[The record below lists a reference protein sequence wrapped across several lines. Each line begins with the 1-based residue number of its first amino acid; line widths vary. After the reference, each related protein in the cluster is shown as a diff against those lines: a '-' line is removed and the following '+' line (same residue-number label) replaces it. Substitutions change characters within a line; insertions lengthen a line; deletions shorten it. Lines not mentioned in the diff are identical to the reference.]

1 MKKTLLGTAL
11 LFALAQALPMDAQK
25 QVRLTFNRAGGT
37 AVSNVTV
44 KVTDESGNAINGVTA
59 TLQSIKQGTGTDAD
73 AATTDVALKS
83 GGKLDTHT
91 EILCANYTNKELDS
105 RFAEFTFK
113 ISGLSDFSLNHSD
126 LQIASMNGS
135 GDFQYN
141 NLPRKCDVRVW
152 NNEDKSTLIA
162 SIDGIVTDKNASK
175 EDKVNP
181 TDKDTGKDNTID
193 WEIKASTTTPATT
206 DQILVVRLAKSSDN
220 KGCFFG
226 LKQITLYNGYRFA
239 TTATSNIA
247 NVATFSASSPVT
259 FSSDATAYIAIN
271 SDNKQVTLSPLNG
284 ALAAGKGAIVSKATT
299 GDIYAYVSTETTDS
313 RNNLL
318 VGSSD
323 ATKELTDGN
332 YYIFNKKDNDAVFSP
347 LDNAASTTLAAN
359 KAALKTTTTGG
370 QALTLDFGSVTGIN
384 TVTTAMPATNATF
397 DLSGRKVSGK
407 LPAGLYIKNG
417 KKLLIK

>member
-44 KVTDESGNAINGVTA
+44 NVTDESGNAIDGVTA
-59 TLQSIKQGTGTDAD
+59 TLQSIKQGTGTDAG
-73 AATTDVALKS
+73 ATATDVALNS
-83 GGKLDTHT
+83 GNELNTHP
-91 EILCANYTNKELDS
+91 EILCANYSNGKNS
-105 RFAEFTFK
+105 FAEFTFK

-126 LQIASMNGS
+126 LQIAAMNLNGR
-135 GDFQYN
+135 FQNSKGERY
-141 NLPRKCDVRVW
+141 CDVRVW
-152 NNEDKSTLIA
+152 GNENKSTLIA
-162 SIDGIVTDKNASK
+162 STDGILVDKLGGSYT
-175 EDKVNP
+175 V
-181 TDKDTGKDNTID
+181 DNTID
-193 WEIKASTTTPATT
+193 WEIKGEATT
-206 DQILVVRLAKSSDN
+206 QAATDQYLVVRMAKSSN
-220 KGCFFG
+220 SNGCFFG

-239 TTATSNIA
+239 TTTTSNIA

-318 VGSSD
+318 VGSGD

-332 YYIFNKKDNDAVFSP
+332 YYIFNKQGEEAVFSP
-347 LDNAASTTLAAN
+347 LSNTASTTLAAN
-359 KAALKTTTTGG
+359 KAVLKTATPGG

-384 TVTTAMPATNATF
+384 TATTAMPATNATF
-397 DLSGRKVSGK
+397 DLSGHKVSGK

>member
-44 KVTDESGNAINGVTA
+44 NVTDESGNAINGVTA
-59 TLQSIKQGTGTDAD
+59 TLQSIKQGTGTDAN
-73 AATTDVALKS
+73 ATATDVALKS
-83 GGKLDTHT
+83 GGKLNTHT
-91 EILCANYTNKELDS
+91 EILCANYNNNGLDS

-113 ISGLSDFSLNHSD
+113 ISGLSNFSLNHSD
-126 LQIASMNGS
+126 LQIAAMNSG
-135 GDFQYN
+135 GDFQYD
-141 NLPRKCDVRVW
+141 PKSRKCDVRVW

-162 SIDGIVTDKNASK
+162 SIDGIVTDKNASEESK
-175 EDKVNP
+175 Q
-181 TDKDTGKDNTID
+181 TGKDNTID

-206 DQILVVRLAKSSDN
+206 EQILVVRLAKSSDN

-239 TTATSNIA
+239 TTATSNID

-271 SDNKQVTLSPLNG
+271 SNDTQVTLSPLNG
-284 ALAAGKGAIVSKATT
+284 ALAAGQGAIVSKATT
-299 GDIYAYVSTETTDS
+299 GDIYAYVSTEATDS
-313 RNNLL
+313 RNNQL
-318 VGSSD
+318 VGSGD

-332 YYIFNKKDNDAVFSP
+332 YYIFNKQGEEAVFSP
-347 LDNAASTTLAAN
+347 LSNTASTTLAAN
-359 KAALKTTTTGG
+359 KAVLKTATPGG

-384 TVTTAMPATNATF
+384 TATTAMPATNATF
-397 DLSGRKVSGK
+397 DLSGRKVSGN

>member
-83 GGKLDTHT
+83 GGQLDTHS
-91 EILCANYTNKELDS
+91 EVLCANYNNNGLDR

-126 LQIASMNGS
+126 LQIAAMNS
-135 GDFQYN
+135 GGNFQYN

-152 NNEDKSTLIA
+152 GDEDKSTLIA
-162 SIDGIVTDKNASK
+162 STDGIVTDKNASN
-175 EDKVNP
+175 ETV
-181 TDKDTGKDNTID
+181 DNTID

-206 DQILVVRLAKSSDN
+206 EQILVVRLAKSSDN

-239 TTATSNIA
+239 TTTTSNID

-284 ALAAGKGAIVSKATT
+284 ALAAGQGAIVSKATT
-299 GDIYAYVSTETTDS
+299 GDIYAYVSAETTDS
-313 RNNLL
+313 RNNQL
-318 VGSSD
+318 VGGGD

-332 YYIFNKKDNDAVFSP
+332 YYIFNKKGDDAVFSP
-347 LDNAASTTLAAN
+347 LNNTSTTLAAN
-359 KAALKTTTTGG
+359 KAALKTATPGG

-384 TVTTAMPATNATF
+384 TATTAMPATNATF

>member
-44 KVTDESGNAINGVTA
+44 NVTDESGNAIDGVTA
-59 TLQSIKQGTGTDAD
+59 TLQSIKQGTGTEAN
-73 AATTDVALKS
+73 ATATDVALKS
-83 GGKLDTHT
+83 GEQLNKHP
-91 EILCANYTNKELDS
+91 EILCASYRNGKNA
-105 RFAEFTFK
+105 FAEFTFK

-126 LQIASMNGS
+126 LQISAMNKDGK
-135 GDFQYN
+135 FQNSKDERY
-141 NLPRKCDVRVW
+141 CDVRVW
-152 NNEDKSTLIA
+152 GNENKRTLIA
-162 SIDGIVTDKNASK
+162 SVDGILTDKLGGNY
-175 EDKVNP
+175 EV
-181 TDKDTGKDNTID
+181 DNTID
-193 WEIKASTTTPATT
+193 WEIKTTTTTQATT
-206 DQILVVRLAKSSDN
+206 DQYIVVRMAKNDRN
-220 KGCFFG
+220 TGCFFG

-271 SDNKQVTLSPLNG
+271 SNDTQVTLSPLNG
-284 ALAAGKGAIVSKATT
+284 ALAAGQGAIVSKATT
-299 GDIYAYVSTETTDS
+299 GDIYAYVSAETTDS
-313 RNNLL
+313 RNNQL
-318 VGSSD
+318 VGGGD

-332 YYIFNKKDNDAVFSP
+332 YYIFNKKGDDAVFSP
-347 LDNAASTTLAAN
+347 LNNTSTTLAAN
-359 KAALKTTTTGG
+359 KAALKTATPGG

-384 TVTTAMPATNATF
+384 TATTAMPATNATF

>member
-44 KVTDESGNAINGVTA
+44 NVTDESGNAINGVTA
-59 TLQSIKQGTGTDAD
+59 TLQSIKQGTGTDAG
-73 AATTDVALKS
+73 AITTDVALLS
-83 GGKLDTHT
+83 DNQLNTHT
-91 EILCANYTNKELDS
+91 EILCANYKNVKNS
-105 RFAEFTFK
+105 FAEFTFK
-113 ISGLSDFSLNHSD
+113 ISGLSNFSLNHSD
-126 LQIASMNGS
+126 LQISALQYEGK
-135 GDFQYN
+135 FQNTKDQRY
-141 NLPRKCDVRVW
+141 CDVRVW
-152 NNEDKSTLIA
+152 GNENKSTLIA
-162 SIDGIVTDKNASK
+162 SADGILADKLG
-175 EDKVNP
+175 
-181 TDKDTGKDNTID
+181 GKYEFDNTID
-193 WEIKASTTTPATT
+193 WEIKGETTTPAAT
-206 DQILVVRLAKSSDN
+206 DQYIVVRMAKSDRSQ
-220 KGCFFG
+220 GCYFG

-239 TTATSNIA
+239 TTATSNID

-318 VGSSD
+318 VGSGD

>member
-44 KVTDESGNAINGVTA
+44 NVTDESGNAINGVTA
-59 TLQSIKQGTGTDAD
+59 TLQSIKQGTGTEAD
-73 AATTDVALKS
+73 AATTDVALLS
-83 GGKLDTHT
+83 GEQLNTHT
-91 EILCANYTNKELDS
+91 EILCANYSNVEKC
-105 RFAEFTFK
+105 FAEFTFK
-113 ISGLSDFSLNHSD
+113 ISGLNNFSLNHSD
-126 LQIASMNGS
+126 LQISALQYQGK
-135 GDFQYN
+135 FQNSKDQRY
-141 NLPRKCDVRVW
+141 CDVRVW
-152 NNEDKSTLIA
+152 GNDNKSTLIA
-162 SIDGIVTDKNASK
+162 SADGILAVKLG
-175 EDKVNP
+175 
-181 TDKDTGKDNTID
+181 GKYEVDNTID
-193 WEIKASTTTPATT
+193 WEIKGNTTTQATT
-206 DQILVVRLAKSSDN
+206 DQYIVVRMAKSDRSQ
-220 KGCFFG
+220 GCYFG

-271 SDNKQVTLSPLNG
+271 SDNTQVTLSPLNG
-284 ALAAGKGAIVSKATT
+284 ALAAGQGAIVSKATT
-299 GDIYAYVSTETTDS
+299 GDIYAYVSTEATDN
-313 RNNLL
+313 RNNQL
-318 VGSSD
+318 VGSGD

-332 YYIFNKKDNDAVFSP
+332 YYIFNKKGEEAVFSP
-347 LDNAASTTLAAN
+347 LDKSASTTLAAN
-359 KAALKTTTTGG
+359 KAALKTATAGG

-384 TVTTAMPATNATF
+384 TATTAMPATNATF

>member
-44 KVTDESGNAINGVTA
+44 NVTDESGNAIDGVTA

-83 GGKLDTHT
+83 GGQLDTHS
-91 EILCANYTNKELDS
+91 EVLCANYNNNGLDR

-126 LQIASMNGS
+126 LQIAAMNS
-135 GDFQYN
+135 GGNFQYN

-152 NNEDKSTLIA
+152 GDEDKSTLIA
-162 SIDGIVTDKNASK
+162 STDGIVTDKNASN
-175 EDKVNP
+175 ETV
-181 TDKDTGKDNTID
+181 DNTID

-206 DQILVVRLAKSSDN
+206 DQYLVVRLAKSSDN

-239 TTATSNIA
+239 TTATSNID

-271 SDNKQVTLSPLNG
+271 SNNTQVTLSPLNG
-284 ALAAGKGAIVSKATT
+284 ALAAGQGAIVSKATT
-299 GDIYAYVSTETTDS
+299 GDIYAYVSTEATDS
-313 RNNLL
+313 RNNQL
-318 VGSSD
+318 VGGGD

-332 YYIFNKKDNDAVFSP
+332 YYIFNKKGDDAVFSP
-347 LDNAASTTLAAN
+347 LNNTSTTLAAN
-359 KAALKTTTTGG
+359 KAALKTATPGG

>member
-59 TLQSIKQGTGTDAD
+59 TLQSIKQGTGTDAT
-73 AATTDVALKS
+73 AIATDVALKS
-83 GGKLDTHT
+83 GGQLDTHS
-91 EILCANYTNKELDS
+91 EVLCANYNNNGLDR

-126 LQIASMNGS
+126 LQIAAMNS
-135 GDFQYN
+135 GGNFQYN

-152 NNEDKSTLIA
+152 GDEDKNTLIA
-162 SIDGIVTDKNASK
+162 SIDGIVTDKNASN
-175 EDKVNP
+175 E
-181 TDKDTGKDNTID
+181 TKDNTID

-206 DQILVVRLAKSSDN
+206 EQIFVVRLAKSSDN

-318 VGSSD
+318 VGSGD

-359 KAALKTTTTGG
+359 KAALKTTTTGA

-384 TVTTAMPATNATF
+384 TATTAMPATNATF

>member
-44 KVTDESGNAINGVTA
+44 KVTDESGNAIDGVTA
-59 TLQSIKQGTGTDAD
+59 TLQSIKQGTGTEAG
-73 AATTDVALKS
+73 AAATDVALNS
-83 GGKLDTHT
+83 GNELNTHP
-91 EILCANYTNKELDS
+91 EILCANYSNGKNS
-105 RFAEFTFK
+105 FAEFTFK

-126 LQIASMNGS
+126 LQIAAMNLNGR
-135 GDFQYN
+135 FQNSKGERY
-141 NLPRKCDVRVW
+141 CDVRVW
-152 NNEDKSTLIA
+152 GNENKSTLIA
-162 SIDGIVTDKNASK
+162 STDGILVDKLGGSYT
-175 EDKVNP
+175 V
-181 TDKDTGKDNTID
+181 DNTID
-193 WEIKASTTTPATT
+193 WEIKGEATT
-206 DQILVVRLAKSSDN
+206 QAATDQYLVVRMAKSSN
-220 KGCFFG
+220 SNGCFFG

-239 TTATSNIA
+239 TTATSNID

-271 SDNKQVTLSPLNG
+271 SNDTQVTLSPLNG
-284 ALAAGKGAIVSKATT
+284 ALAAGQGAIVSKATT
-299 GDIYAYVSTETTDS
+299 GDIYAYVSTEATDS
-313 RNNLL
+313 RNNQL
-318 VGSSD
+318 VGGGD

-332 YYIFNKKDNDAVFSP
+332 YYIFNKQGEEAVFSP
-347 LDNAASTTLAAN
+347 LKNTSTTLAAN
-359 KAALKTTTTGG
+359 KAALKTTTAGG

>member
-44 KVTDESGNAINGVTA
+44 NVTDESGNAIDGVTA

-83 GGKLDTHT
+83 GGQLDTHS
-91 EILCANYTNKELDS
+91 EVLCANYNNNGLDS

-126 LQIASMNGS
+126 LQISAMNS
-135 GDFQYN
+135 GGKFQYN

-152 NNEDKSTLIA
+152 GDENKNTLIA
-162 SIDGIVTDKNASK
+162 SIDGIVTDKNASN
-175 EDKVNP
+175 EA
-181 TDKDTGKDNTID
+181 KDNTID
-193 WEIKASTTTPATT
+193 WEIKANTTTPATT
-206 DQILVVRLAKSSDN
+206 DQYIVVRMAKSSDN
-220 KGCFFG
+220 AGCFFG

-239 TTATSNIA
+239 TTATSNID

-271 SDNKQVTLSPLNG
+271 SNNTQVTLSPLNG
-284 ALAAGKGAIVSKATT
+284 ALAAGQGAIVSKATT
-299 GDIYAYVSTETTDS
+299 GDIYAYVSTEATDS
-313 RNNLL
+313 RNNQL
-318 VGSSD
+318 VGSGD
-323 ATKELTDGN
+323 ATKDLTDGN
-332 YYIFNKKDNDAVFSP
+332 YYIFNKKGEEAVFSP
-347 LDNAASTTLAAN
+347 LNNTNTTLAAN
-359 KAALKTTTTGG
+359 KAALKTATPGG

-384 TVTTAMPATNATF
+384 TATTAMPATNATF

>member
-44 KVTDESGNAINGVTA
+44 KVTDESGNAIDGVTA
-59 TLQSIKQGTGTDAD
+59 TLQNIKQGTGTDAG
-73 AATTDVALKS
+73 AAATDVALKS
-83 GGKLDTHT
+83 GNQLDTHT
-91 EILCANYTNKELDS
+91 EILCASYNNVKNS
-105 RFAEFTFK
+105 FAEFTFK

-126 LQIASMNGS
+126 LQIAAMNGQ
-135 GDFQYN
+135 GKFQNSKGERY
-141 NLPRKCDVRVW
+141 CDVRVW
-152 NNEDKSTLIA
+152 GNENKSTLIA
-162 SIDGIVTDKNASK
+162 SADGILADKLGGDY
-175 EDKVNP
+175 ER
-181 TDKDTGKDNTID
+181 DNTID
-193 WEIKASTTTPATT
+193 WEIKGNTTTPATT
-206 DQILVVRLAKSSDN
+206 DQYIVVRMAKNDQN
-220 KGCFFG
+220 PGCFFG

-239 TTATSNIA
+239 TTATSNID

-271 SDNKQVTLSPLNG
+271 SDNTQVTLSPLNG
-284 ALAAGKGAIVSKATT
+284 ALAAGQGAIVSKATT
-299 GDIYAYVSTETTDS
+299 GDIYAYVSTEATDS
-313 RNNLL
+313 RNNQL
-318 VGSSD
+318 VGGGD

-332 YYIFNKKDNDAVFSP
+332 YYIFNKKGEEAVFSP
-347 LDNAASTTLAAN
+347 LDKSASTTLAAN
-359 KAALKTTTTGG
+359 KAALKTATAGG

-384 TVTTAMPATNATF
+384 TTTTAMPATNATF

>member
-59 TLQSIKQGTGTDAD
+59 TLQSIKQGTGNTTE
-73 AATTDVALKS
+73 AAKKDVALFNTGAAAS
-83 GGKLDTHT
+83 HP
-91 EILCANYTNKELDS
+91 EILCCKYDNPTTNS
-105 RFAEFTFK
+105 YPFAEFVFK
-113 ISGLSDFSLNHSD
+113 ISGLSNFGINHTD
-126 LQIASMNGS
+126 LQIAAMNSS
-135 GDFQYN
+135 GNFQFN
-141 NLPRKCDVRVW
+141 NLNRSCDAKVW
-152 NNEDKSTLIA
+152 GDESYSNLIA
-162 SIDGIVTDKNASK
+162 SIEGIDVDKNADVVPGTK
-175 EDKVNP
+175 N
-181 TDKDTGKDNTID
+181 TGVDNTTD
-193 WEIKASTTTPATT
+193 WEIKSANTTTATN
-206 DQILVVRLAKSSDN
+206 DQYLIVRLTRSTID
-220 KGCFFG
+220 GCFFG

-239 TTATSNIA
+239 TTTTSNID
-247 NVATFSASSPVT
+247 NVATFSASKPVT

-284 ALAAGKGAIVSKATT
+284 ALAAKQGAIVSKATT
-299 GDIYAYVSTETTDS
+299 GDIYAYVSTEATDS
-313 RNNLL
+313 RNNQL
-318 VGSSD
+318 VGSGD
-323 ATKELTDGN
+323 ATKDLTDGN
-332 YYIFNKKDNDAVFSP
+332 YYIFNKQGEEAVFSP
-347 LDNAASTTLAAN
+347 LKESANTTLAAN
-359 KAALKTTTTGG
+359 KAALKTATTGG

-384 TVTTAMPATNATF
+384 TTTTAMPATNATF

>member
-1 MKKTLLGTAL
+1 M
-11 LFALAQALPMDAQK
+11 
-25 QVRLTFNRAGGT
+25 
-37 AVSNVTV
+37 SNVTV
-44 KVTDESGNAINGVTA
+44 NVTDESGNAINGVTA
-59 TLQSIKQGTGTDAD
+59 TLQSIKQGTGTDAN
-73 AATTDVALKS
+73 ATATDVALKS
-83 GGKLDTHT
+83 GGQLDTHS
-91 EILCANYTNKELDS
+91 EVLCANYNNNGLDR

-126 LQIASMNGS
+126 LQIAAMNS
-135 GDFQYN
+135 GGNFQYN

-152 NNEDKSTLIA
+152 GDEDKSTLIA
-162 SIDGIVTDKNASK
+162 STDGIVTDKNASN
-175 EDKVNP
+175 ETV
-181 TDKDTGKDNTID
+181 DNTID

-206 DQILVVRLAKSSDN
+206 DQYLVVRLAKSSDN

-239 TTATSNIA
+239 TTTTSNIA

-299 GDIYAYVSTETTDS
+299 GDIYAYVSTEATDS
-313 RNNLL
+313 RNNQL
-318 VGSSD
+318 VGSGD
-323 ATKELTDGN
+323 ATKDLTDGN
-332 YYIFNKKDNDAVFSP
+332 YYIFNKQGEEAVFSP
-347 LDNAASTTLAAN
+347 LKESASTTLAAN
-359 KAALKTTTTGG
+359 KAVLKTATPSG

-384 TVTTAMPATNATF
+384 TATTAMPATNATF

>member
-44 KVTDESGNAINGVTA
+44 NVTDESGNAIDGVTA
-59 TLQSIKQGTGTDAD
+59 TLQSIKQGTGTDAG
-73 AATTDVALKS
+73 ATATNVALKS
-83 GGKLDTHT
+83 GNQLDTHT
-91 EILCANYTNKELDS
+91 EILCASYNNVKNS
-105 RFAEFTFK
+105 FAEFTFK

-126 LQIASMNGS
+126 LQIAAMNGQ
-135 GDFQYN
+135 GKFQNSKGERY
-141 NLPRKCDVRVW
+141 CDVRVW
-152 NNEDKSTLIA
+152 GNENKSTLIA
-162 SIDGIVTDKNASK
+162 SADGILADKLGGDY
-175 EDKVNP
+175 ER
-181 TDKDTGKDNTID
+181 DNTID
-193 WEIKASTTTPATT
+193 WEIKGNTTTPATT
-206 DQILVVRLAKSSDN
+206 DQYIVVRMAKNDQN
-220 KGCFFG
+220 PGCFFG

-271 SDNKQVTLSPLNG
+271 SDNTQVTLSPLNG
-284 ALAAGKGAIVSKATT
+284 ALAAGQGAIVSKATT
-299 GDIYAYVSTETTDS
+299 GDIYAYVSTEATDS
-313 RNNLL
+313 RNNQL
-318 VGSSD
+318 VGSGD

-332 YYIFNKKDNDAVFSP
+332 YYIFNKQGEEAVFSP
-347 LDNAASTTLAAN
+347 LSNTASTTLAAN
-359 KAALKTTTTGG
+359 KAVLKTATPGG

-384 TVTTAMPATNATF
+384 TATTAMPATNATF

>member
-44 KVTDESGNAINGVTA
+44 KVTDESGNTIDGVTA
-59 TLQSIKQGTGTDAD
+59 TLQSIKQGTGTDAT
-73 AATTDVALKS
+73 ATATDVALKS
-83 GGKLDTHT
+83 GEQLNKHP
-91 EILCANYTNKELDS
+91 EILCASYSNGKNA
-105 RFAEFTFK
+105 FAEFTFK

-126 LQIASMNGS
+126 LQISAMNKDGK
-135 GDFQYN
+135 FQNSKDERY
-141 NLPRKCDVRVW
+141 CDVRVW
-152 NNEDKSTLIA
+152 GNENKRTLIA
-162 SIDGIVTDKNASK
+162 SVDGILADKLGGNY
-175 EDKVNP
+175 EV
-181 TDKDTGKDNTID
+181 DNTID
-193 WEIKASTTTPATT
+193 WEIKTTTTTQATT
-206 DQILVVRLAKSSDN
+206 DQYIVVRMAKNDRN
-220 KGCFFG
+220 TGCFFG

-284 ALAAGKGAIVSKATT
+284 ALAAGQGAIVSKATT
-299 GDIYAYVSTETTDS
+299 GDIYAYVSTEATDS
-313 RNNLL
+313 RNNQL
-318 VGSSD
+318 VGSGD

-332 YYIFNKKDNDAVFSP
+332 YYIFNKQGNDAVFSP
-347 LDNAASTTLAAN
+347 LDNAVSTTLAAN

>member
-44 KVTDESGNAINGVTA
+44 KVTDESGNAINGVTV

-73 AATTDVALKS
+73 AAATDVALKS
-83 GGKLDTHT
+83 GGKLNTHT
-91 EILCANYTNKELDS
+91 EILCANYNNNGLDS

-113 ISGLSDFSLNHSD
+113 ISGLSNFSLNHSD
-126 LQIASMNGS
+126 LQIAAMNSG
-135 GDFQYN
+135 GDFQYD
-141 NLPRKCDVRVW
+141 PKSRKCDVRVW

-162 SIDGIVTDKNASK
+162 SIDGIVTDKNASEESK
-175 EDKVNP
+175 Q
-181 TDKDTGKDNTID
+181 TGKDNTID

-206 DQILVVRLAKSSDN
+206 EQILVVRLAKSSDN

-226 LKQITLYNGYRFA
+226 LKQITLYNGYRF
-239 TTATSNIA
+239 TTTTTSNIA

-318 VGSSD
+318 VGSGD

-359 KAALKTTTTGG
+359 KAALKTATPGG

-384 TVTTAMPATNATF
+384 TATTAMPATNATF
-397 DLSGRKVSGK
+397 DLSGHKVSGK

>member
-44 KVTDESGNAINGVTA
+44 NVTDESGNTIDGVTA
-59 TLQSIKQGTGTDAD
+59 TLQSIKQGTGTDAS
-73 AATTDVALKS
+73 AAATDVALKS
-83 GGKLDTHT
+83 GGQLDTHS
-91 EILCANYTNKELDS
+91 EILCANYNNNGLDS

-126 LQIASMNGS
+126 LQISAMNS
-135 GDFQYN
+135 GGKFQYN

-152 NNEDKSTLIA
+152 GDENKNTLIA
-162 SIDGIVTDKNASK
+162 SIDGIVTDKNASN
-175 EDKVNP
+175 EA
-181 TDKDTGKDNTID
+181 KDNTID
-193 WEIKASTTTPATT
+193 WEIKANTTTPATT
-206 DQILVVRLAKSSDN
+206 EQILVVRMAKSSDN

-239 TTATSNIA
+239 TTATSNID
-247 NVATFSASSPVT
+247 NVATFSASKPVT

-271 SDNKQVTLSPLNG
+271 SNNTQVTLSPLNG
-284 ALAAGKGAIVSKATT
+284 ALAAGQGAIVSKATT
-299 GDIYAYVSTETTDS
+299 GDIYAYVSTEATDS
-313 RNNLL
+313 RNNQL
-318 VGSSD
+318 VGGGD
-323 ATKELTDGN
+323 ATKELTDDN
-332 YYIFNKKDNDAVFSP
+332 YYIFNKKGEEAVFSP
-347 LDNAASTTLAAN
+347 LDKSASTTLAAN
-359 KAALKTTTTGG
+359 KAALKTTTPGG

-397 DLSGRKVSGK
+397 DLSGRKVSGN

>member
-44 KVTDESGNAINGVTA
+44 NVTDESGNAINGVTA
-59 TLQSIKQGTGTDAD
+59 TLQSIKQGTGTDAG
-73 AATTDVALKS
+73 ATATDVALNS
-83 GGKLDTHT
+83 GNELNTHP
-91 EILCANYTNKELDS
+91 EILCANYSNGKNS
-105 RFAEFTFK
+105 FAEFTFK
-113 ISGLSDFSLNHSD
+113 ISGLSDFRLNHSD
-126 LQIASMNGS
+126 LQIAAMNLNGR
-135 GDFQYN
+135 FQNSKGERY
-141 NLPRKCDVRVW
+141 CDVRVW
-152 NNEDKSTLIA
+152 GNENKSTLIA
-162 SIDGIVTDKNASK
+162 STDGILVDKLGGSYT
-175 EDKVNP
+175 V
-181 TDKDTGKDNTID
+181 DNTID
-193 WEIKASTTTPATT
+193 WEIKGEATT
-206 DQILVVRLAKSSDN
+206 QAATDQYLVVRMAKSSN
-220 KGCFFG
+220 SNGCFFG

-239 TTATSNIA
+239 TTTTSNID

-271 SDNKQVTLSPLNG
+271 SNDTQATLSPLNG
-284 ALAAGKGAIVSKATT
+284 ALAAGQGAIVSKATT
-299 GDIYAYVSTETTDS
+299 GDIYAYVSAEATDS
-313 RNNLL
+313 RNNQL
-318 VGSSD
+318 VGSGD

-332 YYIFNKKDNDAVFSP
+332 YYIFNKQGEDAVFSP
-347 LDNAASTTLAAN
+347 LNNTNTTLAAN
-359 KAALKTTTTGG
+359 KAALKTTTIGG

-384 TVTTAMPATNATF
+384 TATTAMSATNATF

>member
-11 LFALAQALPMDAQK
+11 LLALAQALPMDAQK

-44 KVTDESGNAINGVTA
+44 NVTDESGNAIDGVTA
-59 TLQSIKQGTGTDAD
+59 TLQSIKQGTGTDAG
-73 AATTDVALKS
+73 AATTNVALKS

-91 EILCANYTNKELDS
+91 EILCANYNNSVQKS
-105 RFAEFTFK
+105 FAEFTFK

-126 LQIASMNGS
+126 LQIAAMNGS

-162 SIDGIVTDKNASK
+162 SIDGIVTDKNASEESK
-175 EDKVNP
+175 GI
-181 TDKDTGKDNTID
+181 GKDNTID
-193 WEIKASTTTPATT
+193 WEIKANTTTPATT
-206 DQILVVRLAKSSDN
+206 EQILVVRMAKSSDN

-239 TTATSNIA
+239 TTTTSNIA

-284 ALAAGKGAIVSKATT
+284 ALAAGQGAIVSKATT
-299 GDIYAYVSTETTDS
+299 GDIYAYVSTEATDS
-313 RNNLL
+313 RNNQL
-318 VGSSD
+318 VGSGD
-323 ATKELTDGN
+323 ATKDLTDGN
-332 YYIFNKKDNDAVFSP
+332 YYIFNKKGEEAVFSP
-347 LDNAASTTLAAN
+347 LNNTNTTLAAN

-370 QALTLDFGSVTGIN
+370 HALTLDFGSVTGIN
-384 TVTTAMPATNATF
+384 TATTAMPATNTTF
-397 DLSGRKVSGK
+397 DLSGRKVSGN

>member
-44 KVTDESGNAINGVTA
+44 NVTDESGNAIDGVTA
-59 TLQSIKQGTGTDAD
+59 TLQSIKQGTGTDAG
-73 AATTDVALKS
+73 AAATDVALKS
-83 GGKLDTHT
+83 GMELNTHT
-91 EILCANYTNKELDS
+91 EILCANYANVKNC
-105 RFAEFTFK
+105 FAEFTFK
-113 ISGLSDFSLNHSD
+113 ISGLSNFSLNHSD
-126 LQIASMNGS
+126 LQIAAMNGQ
-135 GDFQYN
+135 GKFQNSKGERY
-141 NLPRKCDVRVW
+141 CDVRVW
-152 NNEDKSTLIA
+152 GNENKSTLIA
-162 SIDGIVTDKNASK
+162 SADGILADKLGGDY
-175 EDKVNP
+175 ER
-181 TDKDTGKDNTID
+181 DNTID
-193 WEIKASTTTPATT
+193 WEIKGNTTTPATT
-206 DQILVVRLAKSSDN
+206 DQYIVVRMAKNDQN
-220 KGCFFG
+220 PGCFFG

-271 SDNKQVTLSPLNG
+271 SNNTQVTLSPLNG
-284 ALAAGKGAIVSKATT
+284 ALAAGQGAIVSKATT
-299 GDIYAYVSTETTDS
+299 GDIYAYVSTEATDS
-313 RNNLL
+313 RNNQL
-318 VGSSD
+318 VGSGD
-323 ATKELTDGN
+323 ATKDLTDGN
-332 YYIFNKKDNDAVFSP
+332 YYIFNKQGEEAVFSP
-347 LDNAASTTLAAN
+347 LKESANTTLAAN
-359 KAALKTTTTGG
+359 KAALKTATTGG

-384 TVTTAMPATNATF
+384 TTTTAMPATNATF

>member
-1 MKKTLLGTAL
+1 
-11 LFALAQALPMDAQK
+11 MDAQK

-44 KVTDESGNAINGVTA
+44 NVTDESGNAIDGVTA

-83 GGKLDTHT
+83 GGQLDTHS
-91 EILCANYTNKELDS
+91 EVLCANYNNNGLDR

-126 LQIASMNGS
+126 LQIAAMNS
-135 GDFQYN
+135 GGNFQYN

-152 NNEDKSTLIA
+152 GDEDKSTLIA
-162 SIDGIVTDKNASK
+162 STDGIVTDKNASN
-175 EDKVNP
+175 ETV
-181 TDKDTGKDNTID
+181 DNTID

-206 DQILVVRLAKSSDN
+206 EQILVVRLAKSSDN

-239 TTATSNIA
+239 TTTTSNID

-284 ALAAGKGAIVSKATT
+284 ALAAGQGAIVSKATT
-299 GDIYAYVSTETTDS
+299 GDIYAYVSAETTDS
-313 RNNLL
+313 RNNQL
-318 VGSSD
+318 VGGGD

-332 YYIFNKKDNDAVFSP
+332 YYIFNKKGDDAVFSP
-347 LDNAASTTLAAN
+347 LNNTSTTLAAN
-359 KAALKTTTTGG
+359 KAALKTATPGG

-384 TVTTAMPATNATF
+384 TATTAMPATNATF

>member
-44 KVTDESGNAINGVTA
+44 KVTDESGNAIDGVTA

-73 AATTDVALKS
+73 AAATDVALKS
-83 GGKLDTHT
+83 GEQLNKHP
-91 EILCANYTNKELDS
+91 EILCASYSNGKNA
-105 RFAEFTFK
+105 FAEFTFK

-126 LQIASMNGS
+126 LQISAMNKDGK
-135 GDFQYN
+135 FQNSKDERY
-141 NLPRKCDVRVW
+141 CDVRVW
-152 NNEDKSTLIA
+152 GNENKRTLIA
-162 SIDGIVTDKNASK
+162 SVDGILADKLGGNY
-175 EDKVNP
+175 EV
-181 TDKDTGKDNTID
+181 DNTID
-193 WEIKASTTTPATT
+193 WEIKTTTTTQATT
-206 DQILVVRLAKSSDN
+206 DQYIVVRMAKNDRN
-220 KGCFFG
+220 TGCFFG

-259 FSSDATAYIAIN
+259 FSSNATAYIAIN
-271 SDNKQVTLSPLNG
+271 SDNTQVTLSPLNG
-284 ALAAGKGAIVSKATT
+284 ALAANQGAIVSKATT
-299 GDIYAYVSTETTDS
+299 GDIYAYVSAETTDS
-313 RNNLL
+313 RNNQL
-318 VGSSD
+318 VGGGD
-323 ATKELTDGN
+323 YAKDLTDGN
-332 YYIFNKKDNDAVFSP
+332 YYIFNKQGEEAVFSP
-347 LDNAASTTLAAN
+347 LKESANTKLAAN

>member
-11 LFALAQALPMDAQK
+11 LLALAQALPMDAQK

-59 TLQSIKQGTGTDAD
+59 TLQSIKQGTGTDAT
-73 AATTDVALKS
+73 AAATDVALKS
-83 GGKLDTHT
+83 GAQLDTHP
-91 EILCANYTNKELDS
+91 EILCASYNNALNS
-105 RFAEFTFK
+105 SFAEFTFK

-126 LQIASMNGS
+126 LQIAALNGGGS
-135 GDFQYN
+135 FQYN

-152 NNEDKSTLIA
+152 GDEDKNTLIA
-162 SIDGIVTDKNASK
+162 STDGIVTDKNASN
-175 EDKVNP
+175 ETV
-181 TDKDTGKDNTID
+181 DNTID

-206 DQILVVRLAKSSDN
+206 EQILVVRLAKSSDN

-239 TTATSNIA
+239 TTATSNID
-247 NVATFSASSPVT
+247 NVATFSASNPVT

-271 SDNKQVTLSPLNG
+271 SNNTQVTLSPLNG
-284 ALAAGKGAIVSKATT
+284 ALAAGQGAIVSKATT
-299 GDIYAYVSTETTDS
+299 GDIYAYVSTEATDS
-313 RNNLL
+313 RNNQL
-318 VGSSD
+318 VGSGD

-332 YYIFNKKDNDAVFSP
+332 YYIFNKKGEEAVFSP
-347 LDNAASTTLAAN
+347 LSNTNTTLAAN
-359 KAALKTTTTGG
+359 KAALKTATPGG

-397 DLSGRKVSGK
+397 DLSGRKASGK

>member
-37 AVSNVTV
+37 AVNNVTV
-44 KVTDESGNAINGVTA
+44 NVTDESGKAIDGVTA
-59 TLQSIKQGTGTDAD
+59 TLQSIKQGTGTDAS
-73 AATTDVALKS
+73 AAANDVALKS
-83 GGKLDTHT
+83 GKQLDTHT
-91 EILCANYTNKELDS
+91 EILCANYSNGENC
-105 RFAEFTFK
+105 FAEFTFK
-113 ISGLSDFSLNHSD
+113 ISGLSNFSLNHSD
-126 LQIASMNGS
+126 LQIAAMNGQ
-135 GDFQYN
+135 GYFQNSKGERY
-141 NLPRKCDVRVW
+141 CDVRVW
-152 NNEDKSTLIA
+152 GNENKNTLIA
-162 SIDGIVTDKNASK
+162 SIDGILADKLGGNY
-175 EDKVNP
+175 ER
-181 TDKDTGKDNTID
+181 DNTID
-193 WEIKASTTTPATT
+193 WEIKGNTTTPATT
-206 DQILVVRLAKSSDN
+206 DQYIVVRMAKNDKN
-220 KGCFFG
+220 PGCFFG

-239 TTATSNIA
+239 TTATSNID

-284 ALAAGKGAIVSKATT
+284 ALAAGQGAIVSKATT
-299 GDIYAYVSTETTDS
+299 GDIYAYVSTEATDS

-318 VGSSD
+318 VGSGD

-332 YYIFNKKDNDAVFSP
+332 YYIFNKQGEEAVFSP
-347 LDNAASTTLAAN
+347 LSNTASTTLAAN
-359 KAALKTTTTGG
+359 KAVLKTATPGG

-384 TVTTAMPATNATF
+384 TATTAMSATNATF

>member
-59 TLQSIKQGTGTDAD
+59 TLQSIKQGTGTEAG
-73 AATTDVALKS
+73 AAATDVALNS
-83 GGKLDTHT
+83 GNELNTHP
-91 EILCANYTNKELDS
+91 EILCANYSNGKNS
-105 RFAEFTFK
+105 FAEFTFK

-126 LQIASMNGS
+126 LQIAAMNLNGR
-135 GDFQYN
+135 FQNSKGERY
-141 NLPRKCDVRVW
+141 CDVRVW
-152 NNEDKSTLIA
+152 GNENKSTLIA
-162 SIDGIVTDKNASK
+162 STDGILVDKLGGSYT
-175 EDKVNP
+175 V
-181 TDKDTGKDNTID
+181 DNTID
-193 WEIKASTTTPATT
+193 WEIKGEATT
-206 DQILVVRLAKSSDN
+206 QAATDQYLVVRMAKSSN
-220 KGCFFG
+220 SNGCFFG

-239 TTATSNIA
+239 TTATSNID

-271 SDNKQVTLSPLNG
+271 SNDTQVTLSPLNG
-284 ALAAGKGAIVSKATT
+284 ALAAGQGAIVSKATT
-299 GDIYAYVSTETTDS
+299 GDIYAYVSAETTDS
-313 RNNLL
+313 RNNQL
-318 VGSSD
+318 VGGGD

-332 YYIFNKKDNDAVFSP
+332 YYIFNKKGDDAVFSP
-347 LDNAASTTLAAN
+347 LNNTSTTLAAN
-359 KAALKTTTTGG
+359 KAALKTATPGG

-384 TVTTAMPATNATF
+384 TATTAMPATNATF

>member
-44 KVTDESGNAINGVTA
+44 NVTDESGNAIDGVTA

-83 GGKLDTHT
+83 GGQLDTHS
-91 EILCANYTNKELDS
+91 EVLCANYNNNGLDR

-126 LQIASMNGS
+126 LQIAAMNS
-135 GDFQYN
+135 GGNFQYN

-152 NNEDKSTLIA
+152 GDEDKSTLIA
-162 SIDGIVTDKNASK
+162 STDGIVTDKNASN
-175 EDKVNP
+175 ETV
-181 TDKDTGKDNTID
+181 DNTID

-206 DQILVVRLAKSSDN
+206 EQILVVRLAKSSDN

-239 TTATSNIA
+239 TTTTSNID

-284 ALAAGKGAIVSKATT
+284 ALAAGKGAIVSKGTT

-318 VGSSD
+318 VGGGD

-332 YYIFNKKDNDAVFSP
+332 YYIFNKKGDDAVFSP
-347 LDNAASTTLAAN
+347 LNNTSTTLAAN
-359 KAALKTTTTGG
+359 KAALKTATPGG

-384 TVTTAMPATNATF
+384 TATTAMPATNATF

>member
-73 AATTDVALKS
+73 AATTDVALLS
-83 GGKLDTHT
+83 GEQLNTHT
-91 EILCANYTNKELDS
+91 EILCANYSNVEKC
-105 RFAEFTFK
+105 FAEFTFK
-113 ISGLSDFSLNHSD
+113 ISGLNNFSLNHSD
-126 LQIASMNGS
+126 LQISALQYQGK
-135 GDFQYN
+135 FQNSKDQRY
-141 NLPRKCDVRVW
+141 CDVRVW
-152 NNEDKSTLIA
+152 GNENKSTLIA
-162 SIDGIVTDKNASK
+162 SADGILAVKLG
-175 EDKVNP
+175 
-181 TDKDTGKDNTID
+181 GKYEVDNTID
-193 WEIKASTTTPATT
+193 WEIKGNTTTQATT
-206 DQILVVRLAKSSDN
+206 DQYIVVRMAKSDRSQ
-220 KGCFFG
+220 GCFFG

-239 TTATSNIA
+239 TTATSNID

-284 ALAAGKGAIVSKATT
+284 ALAAGQGAIVSKATT
-299 GDIYAYVSTETTDS
+299 GDIYAYVSAEATDS
-313 RNNLL
+313 RNNQL
-318 VGSSD
+318 VGSGD

-332 YYIFNKKDNDAVFSP
+332 YYIFNKQGEDAVFSP
-347 LDNAASTTLAAN
+347 LNNTNTTLAAN
-359 KAALKTTTTGG
+359 KAALKTTTAGG

>member
-11 LFALAQALPMDAQK
+11 LLALAQALPMDAQK

-59 TLQSIKQGTGTDAD
+59 TLQSIKQGTGTDAT
-73 AATTDVALKS
+73 AAATDVALKS
-83 GGKLDTHT
+83 GAQLDTHP
-91 EILCANYTNKELDS
+91 EILCASYNNALNS
-105 RFAEFTFK
+105 SFAEFTFK

-126 LQIASMNGS
+126 LQIAALNGGGS
-135 GDFQYN
+135 FQYN

-152 NNEDKSTLIA
+152 GDEDKNTLIA
-162 SIDGIVTDKNASK
+162 STDGIVTDKNASN
-175 EDKVNP
+175 ETV
-181 TDKDTGKDNTID
+181 DNTID

-206 DQILVVRLAKSSDN
+206 DQYLVVRLAKSSDN

-239 TTATSNIA
+239 TTTTSNID

-271 SDNKQVTLSPLNG
+271 SNDTQVTLSPLNG
-284 ALAAGKGAIVSKATT
+284 ALAAGQGAIVSKATT

-313 RNNLL
+313 RNNQL
-318 VGSSD
+318 VGSGD

-332 YYIFNKKDNDAVFSP
+332 YYIFNKQGEEAVFSP
-347 LDNAASTTLAAN
+347 LKNTSTTLAAN
-359 KAALKTTTTGG
+359 KAALKTTTAGG

>member
-44 KVTDESGNAINGVTA
+44 NVTDESGNAIDGVTA
-59 TLQSIKQGTGTDAD
+59 TLQSIKQGTGTETS
-73 AATTDVALKS
+73 AAATDVALLS
-83 GGKLDTHT
+83 GMELNTHT
-91 EILCANYTNKELDS
+91 EILCANYDNVKNS
-105 RFAEFTFK
+105 FAEFTFK
-113 ISGLSDFSLNHSD
+113 ISGLNNFSLNHSD
-126 LQIASMNGS
+126 LQIAAMNLYGR
-135 GDFQYN
+135 FQNSKDQRY
-141 NLPRKCDVRVW
+141 CDVRVW
-152 NNEDKSTLIA
+152 GNENKSTLLA
-162 SIDGIVTDKNASK
+162 SVDGILVDKLGG
-175 EDKVNP
+175 DYVR
-181 TDKDTGKDNTID
+181 DNTID
-193 WEIKASTTTPATT
+193 WEIKGNTTTPAAT
-206 DQILVVRLAKSSDN
+206 DQYIVVRMAKSDRSQ
-220 KGCFFG
+220 GCYFG

-239 TTATSNIA
+239 TTATSNID
-247 NVATFSASSPVT
+247 NVATFSASKPVT

-271 SDNKQVTLSPLNG
+271 SDNTQVTLSPLNG
-284 ALAAGKGAIVSKATT
+284 ALAAGQGAIVSKATT
-299 GDIYAYVSTETTDS
+299 GDIYAYVSTEATDS
-313 RNNLL
+313 RNNQL
-318 VGSSD
+318 VGSGD

-332 YYIFNKKDNDAVFSP
+332 YYIFNKKGEEAVFSP
-347 LDNAASTTLAAN
+347 LSNTASTTLAAN

-397 DLSGRKVSGK
+397 DLSGRKVIGN

>member
-44 KVTDESGNAINGVTA
+44 KVTDESGNAIDGVTA

-73 AATTDVALKS
+73 AAATDVALKS
-83 GGKLDTHT
+83 GEQLNKHP
-91 EILCANYTNKELDS
+91 EILCASYSNGKNA
-105 RFAEFTFK
+105 FAEFTFK

-126 LQIASMNGS
+126 LQISAMNKDGK
-135 GDFQYN
+135 FQNSKDERY
-141 NLPRKCDVRVW
+141 CDVRVW
-152 NNEDKSTLIA
+152 GNENKRTLIA
-162 SIDGIVTDKNASK
+162 SVDGILADKLGGNY
-175 EDKVNP
+175 EV
-181 TDKDTGKDNTID
+181 DNTID
-193 WEIKASTTTPATT
+193 WEIKTTTTTQATT
-206 DQILVVRLAKSSDN
+206 DQYIVVRMAKNDRN
-220 KGCFFG
+220 TGCFFG

-271 SDNKQVTLSPLNG
+271 SDNTQVTLSPLNG
-284 ALAAGKGAIVSKATT
+284 ALAAGQGAIVSKATT
-299 GDIYAYVSTETTDS
+299 GDIYAYVSTEATDS
-313 RNNLL
+313 RNNQL
-318 VGSSD
+318 VGSGD

-332 YYIFNKKDNDAVFSP
+332 YYIFNKPGEEAVFSP
-347 LDNAASTTLAAN
+347 LDKSASTTLAAN
-359 KAALKTTTTGG
+359 KAALKTATTGG

>member
-73 AATTDVALKS
+73 AAATDVALKS
-83 GGKLDTHT
+83 GGKLNTHT
-91 EILCANYTNKELDS
+91 EILCANYNNNGLDS

-113 ISGLSDFSLNHSD
+113 ISGLSNFSLNHSD
-126 LQIASMNGS
+126 LQIAAMNSG
-135 GDFQYN
+135 GDFQYD
-141 NLPRKCDVRVW
+141 PKSRKCDVRVW

-162 SIDGIVTDKNASK
+162 SIDGIVTDKNASEESK
-175 EDKVNP
+175 Q
-181 TDKDTGKDNTID
+181 TGKDNTID

-206 DQILVVRLAKSSDN
+206 EQILVVRLAKSSDN

-239 TTATSNIA
+239 TTTTSNIA
-247 NVATFSASSPVT
+247 NVATFSASKPVT

-271 SDNKQVTLSPLNG
+271 SNDTQVTLSPLNG
-284 ALAAGKGAIVSKATT
+284 ALAAGQGAIVSKATT
-299 GDIYAYVSTETTDS
+299 GDIYAYVSTEATDS
-313 RNNLL
+313 RNNQL
-318 VGSSD
+318 VGSGD

-332 YYIFNKKDNDAVFSP
+332 YYIFNKQGEEAVFSP
-347 LDNAASTTLAAN
+347 LDKSASTTLAAN

-384 TVTTAMPATNATF
+384 TATTAMPATNATF

>member
-59 TLQSIKQGTGTDAD
+59 TLQSIKQGTGTEAG
-73 AATTDVALKS
+73 AAATDVALNS
-83 GGKLDTHT
+83 GNELNTHP
-91 EILCANYTNKELDS
+91 EILCANYSNGKNS
-105 RFAEFTFK
+105 FAEFTFK

-126 LQIASMNGS
+126 LQIAAMNLNGR
-135 GDFQYN
+135 FQNSKGERY
-141 NLPRKCDVRVW
+141 CDVRVW
-152 NNEDKSTLIA
+152 GNENKSTLIA
-162 SIDGIVTDKNASK
+162 STDGILVDKLGGSYT
-175 EDKVNP
+175 V
-181 TDKDTGKDNTID
+181 DNTID
-193 WEIKASTTTPATT
+193 WEIKGEATT
-206 DQILVVRLAKSSDN
+206 QAATDQYIVVRMAKSDRSQ
-220 KGCFFG
+220 GCFFG

-239 TTATSNIA
+239 TTTTSNIA

-318 VGSSD
+318 VGSGD

-332 YYIFNKKDNDAVFSP
+332 YYIFNKKGEEAVFSP
-347 LDNAASTTLAAN
+347 LDKSASTTLAAN
-359 KAALKTTTTGG
+359 KAALKTATPGG

-384 TVTTAMPATNATF
+384 TATNAMPATNATF